1 MVVTRSAVCLLAV
14 NKAVLIHE
22 CIMPQA
28 WRQKE
33 KERLQQEQEEAL
45 RQMLKNTNEEERDR
59 ILADFHDH
67 TRRLER
73 RHDDQKQ
80 QQQDKLKAKLA
91 ARKRLDQQ
99 LDRDK
104 AVNRELDHITKE
116 HVSLGF

>member
-1 MVVTRSAVCLLAV
+1 
-14 NKAVLIHE
+14 
-22 CIMPQA
+22 MPQA